1 MQKKL
6 LQNIKIIMNK
16 KFLTILIII
25 LIGILYINNKNNNLN
40 IWDLVSNETAI
51 IFEVDDPYKIWN
63 QFKNSNK
70 NDFEN
75 KKTFQLINNKFDTI
89 NSFLEYQLSSFSK
102 ENKLLIGIN
111 TTSKNK
117 IDSIFFIEK
126 NKINKE
132 NLFSKINLLEY
143 SFNERIYNGKTI
155 YEINNGTRNYS
166 LLFIKNFLIFSHNSI
181 LIEDVIRTSENYKLS
196 FKHNNEDLFKQ
207 VKLEKDYGNL
217 YINFNKLNNV
227 INSIIDEKKSLIPIN
242 LLPKS
247 SFLDLNYIDNFF
259 YLNGFSSIINKEFNS
274 KFTIS
279 ESMFKLIPNNT
290 IFFYHIMAN
299 DNNELKIINND
310 YEKNLG
316 FYESKHEIG
325 RLIIE
330 SNYANSHEEIF
341 IFKNKIINDNFSD
354 SIKYKNY
361 YIKNLKDQSFKK
373 SLEKVFLKDSSSI
386 FYFNYKEFIIF
397 SNKIS
402 VIRTYIDNIENKNLW
417 DKNIYFKN
425 HLSKLDKNSN
435 ISLIINLKK
444 VIENLIFYK
453 KNEMLNGI
461 EFISL
466 QMKGFENK
474 FYTNL
479 TIQLKEKSS
488 KPLSDEK
495 IKSNIIF
502 KAKNKLIIKPN
513 IIFSHIDNAPEVI
526 TQDEKFNVIHLS
538 EGLKTIWKD
547 SIEEKINNKIFEIDY
562 YKNNKKQILFSTINK
577 IHSYDRNGNKLIGFP
592 ILNPSKFKIEYINVI
607 DYDNS
612 KRYRI
617 VIANKNGEI
626 YLLDKNGNKLSGW
639 NPLNMKEELNEAP
652 KHIRIR
658 GKDYIIIVLKDGE
671 IHVKNRKGEDYKGFP
686 IKLNSTI
693 SNKIKLTKGGDSM
706 SSSLEIID
714 DDGNYYKVNMNG
726 KIVLTKQ
733 MYRPSINS
741 KFKMIQ
747 DPTNRYN
754 KIISIDYSSIFIENN
769 NKESIKLNFINNENF
784 IYQYYNFNS
793 KNEIFSVLNNNENKV
808 YLYNYNFDPFVDLPL
823 NSTQPISIIYSSRKK
838 EFNIYNIF
846 NNTLSI
852 IKIEDQNF

>member
-1 MQKKL
+1 
-6 LQNIKIIMNK
+6 MNK

-25 LIGILYINNKNNNLN
+25 LIGIFYINNKNSSLN

-51 IFEVDDPYKIWN
+51 IFEIDDPYKIWN
-63 QFKNSNK
+63 QFKITNK

-132 NLFSKINLLEY
+132 NLFSKISLLKY
-143 SFNERIYNGKTI
+143 SVNERIYNGKTI
-155 YEINNGTRNYS
+155 YEINNGTRTYS
-166 LLFIKNFLIFSHNSI
+166 LLFIKKILIFSHNSI

-217 YINFNKLNNV
+217 YINFNKLDNV

-242 LLPKS
+242 ILPKS

-290 IFFYHIMAN
+290 IFFYHTMAN
-299 DNNELKIINND
+299 NNNDLKIINND
-310 YEKNLG
+310 YEKNLSSN
-316 FYESKHEIG
+316 ESKYEIG
-325 RLIIE
+325 RVIVE
-330 SNYANSHEEIF
+330 SNYAGSHEEIF
-341 IFKNKIINDNFSD
+341 IFKNKIINDNLTD
-354 SIKYKNY
+354 SINYKNY

-373 SLEKVFLKDSSSI
+373 SLEKVFLKDTSSI

-402 VIRTYIDNIENKNLW
+402 VIRNYVDNIENKNLW

-444 VIENLIFYK
+444 VIENLILYK
-453 KNEMLNGI
+453 KYEILNGI

-488 KPLSDEK
+488 KLLSEEK

-513 IIFSHIDNAPEVI
+513 IIFSHIDNTPEII
-526 TQDEKFNVIHLS
+526 TQDENFNVLHLS
-538 EGLKTIWKD
+538 EDLNLIWKD
-547 SIEEKINNKIFEIDY
+547 SIEEKINSKIFEIDY
-562 YKNNKKQILFSTINK
+562 YKNNKKQILFSTANK
-577 IHSYDRNGNKLIGFP
+577 IHSYDRKGNKLIGFP
-592 ILNPSKFKIEYINVI
+592 ILNPSKSKIEYINVI

-617 VIANKNGEI
+617 VIVNKNGKI

-639 NPLNMKEELNEAP
+639 NPLNINEELSEAP
-652 KHIRIR
+652 KHIRIG
-658 GKDYIIIVLKDGE
+658 GKDYIIIVLKDGK
-671 IHVKNRKGEDYKGFP
+671 IYLKNRKGENYKGFP
-686 IKLNSTI
+686 IQLNSTI
-693 SNKIKLTKGGDSM
+693 SSEIKLIKGANSN
-706 SSSLEIID
+706 SNYIEIID
-714 DDGNYYKVNMNG
+714 DNGNFYKINMKG
-726 KIVLTKQ
+726 KITFTKQ

-741 KFKMIQ
+741 KFKMIK

-754 KIISIDYSSIFIENN
+754 KILSIDYNSIFIEND
-769 NKESIKLNFINNENF
+769 NKESFKLNFINNKNF

-823 NSTQPISIIYSSRKK
+823 NSTHPISIIYSSKKK
-838 EFNIYNIF
+838 EFKIYKIF
-846 NNTLSI
+846 DNTLSI
-852 IKIEDQNF
+852 IKIED

>member
-1 MQKKL
+1 
-6 LQNIKIIMNK
+6 
-16 KFLTILIII
+16 
-25 LIGILYINNKNNNLN
+25 
-40 IWDLVSNETAI
+40 
-51 IFEVDDPYKIWN
+51 
-63 QFKNSNK
+63 
-70 NDFEN
+70 
-75 KKTFQLINNKFDTI
+75 
-89 NSFLEYQLSSFSK
+89 
-102 ENKLLIGIN
+102 
-111 TTSKNK
+111 
-117 IDSIFFIEK
+117 
-126 NKINKE
+126 
-132 NLFSKINLLEY
+132 
-143 SFNERIYNGKTI
+143 
-155 YEINNGTRNYS
+155 
-166 LLFIKNFLIFSHNSI
+166 
-181 LIEDVIRTSENYKLS
+181 
-196 FKHNNEDLFKQ
+196 
-207 VKLEKDYGNL
+207 
-217 YINFNKLNNV
+217 
-227 INSIIDEKKSLIPIN
+227 
-242 LLPKS
+242 
-247 SFLDLNYIDNFF
+247 
-259 YLNGFSSIINKEFNS
+259 
-274 KFTIS
+274 
-279 ESMFKLIPNNT
+279 
-290 IFFYHIMAN
+290 
-299 DNNELKIINND
+299 
-310 YEKNLG
+310 
-316 FYESKHEIG
+316 
-325 RLIIE
+325 
-330 SNYANSHEEIF
+330 
-341 IFKNKIINDNFSD
+341 
-354 SIKYKNY
+354 
-361 YIKNLKDQSFKK
+361 
-373 SLEKVFLKDSSSI
+373 
-386 FYFNYKEFIIF
+386 
-397 SNKIS
+397 
-402 VIRTYIDNIENKNLW
+402 
-417 DKNIYFKN
+417 
-425 HLSKLDKNSN
+425 
-435 ISLIINLKK
+435 
-444 VIENLIFYK
+444 
-453 KNEMLNGI
+453 MLNGI